1 LETNLHDLSGPDSLY
16 LDWESRLFNS
26 SFSFERLAL
35 EAFHYQASQNSVYA
49 AYLQALHC
57 KPEGVDNIQKIP
69 FFPIGFF
76 KSHAVK
82 SGTFSPTLVF
92 ESSTTTGTS
101 PSQRLVRNPSLYR
114 SSFLHGFE
122 QFWGSPQN
130 TCIIGLL
137 PSYPERKNSSLA
149 YMVAELIE
157 RSGHP
162 NSGFYLNETDA
173 LAKTLIQLESKK
185 QRTLLIG
192 VTFALLDFASA
203 HPQKLQHTTLI
214 ETGGMK
220 GRSEEIT
227 REEVHT
233 RLKKAFQLP
242 SIASEYGMTEL
253 FSQAWSKA
261 NGLFECPPWMRVLV
275 REEEDP
281 LSINSFGNG
290 GLNIIDLANID
301 SCCFIATDDAGRVHP
316 DGRFEMLPRLDGA
329 SIRGC
334 SLLTA

>member
-1 LETNLHDLSGPDSLY
+1 MN
-16 LDWESRLFNS
+16 WEKRLFNG
-26 SFSFERLAL
+26 SFSFEQLAL
-35 EAFHYQASQNSVYA
+35 EAFQYQATQNSVYA
-49 AYLQALHC
+49 AYLHALHC
-57 KPEGVDNIQKIP
+57 KPEEVNSIQQIP
-69 FFPIGFF
+69 FLPIGFF

-82 SGTFSPTLVF
+82 SGTYSPALVF
-92 ESSTTTGTS
+92 ESSSTTGTT
-101 PSQRLVRNPSLYR
+101 PSQHLVRNPSLYQ

-137 PSYPERKNSSLA
+137 PSYLERKNSSLV
-149 YMVAELIE
+149 YMVKELIE

-162 NSGFYLNETDA
+162 NSGFYLNEME
-173 LAKTLIQLESKK
+173 LLSKTLTQLELKQ

-192 VTFALLDFASA
+192 VTFALLHFAST
-203 HPQKLQHTTLI
+203 HPQPLQHTTLI

-220 GRSEEIT
+220 GRAEELT
-227 REEVHT
+227 REEVHA
-233 RLKKAFQLP
+233 RLKNAFHL
-242 SIASEYGMTEL
+242 SAVASEYGMTEL
-253 FSQAWSKA
+253 FSQAWSTA
-261 NGLFECPPWMRVLV
+261 NGIFNCPPWMRVLV

-281 LSINSFGNG
+281 LSVKNFGNG

-301 SCCFIATDDAGRVHP
+301 SCCFIATDDVGRVHP
-316 DGRFEMLPRLDGA
+316 NGHFEMLGRLDGA